1 MNLEPGVVETPLLQE
16 DTDAGNTD
24 KVDGGGV
31 SSSPE
36 PLPEPVPS
44 KLNLRLQVRY
54 VEGCVITPRA
64 HARARGYVIGRGVYI
79 YILYI
84 VCTFFWN
91 QSFIFQNTHFQKSL

>member
-36 PLPEPVPS
+36 PLPEPVPIPAS
-44 KLNLRLQVRY
+44 KLNLRLQVE
-54 VEGCVITPRA
+54 V
-64 HARARGYVIGRGVYI
+64 
-79 YILYI
+79 
-84 VCTFFWN
+84 
-91 QSFIFQNTHFQKSL
+91 